1 VTTMDGFKKRTQ
13 LKMKKIVETSLQL
26 FSDYGIKNV
35 PIAKIASEANVSQV
49 TIYNYFESKEK
60 LIHETMVYFVEK
72 EYQKFQDIINNDIDF
87 PEKIE
92 QIIFNK
98 TDDAAKINEE
108 FYNYLMNDF
117 TNEGSYIDK
126 VYQEK
131 ALPLFNQLI
140 EEGKSK
146 GYIDQDIS
154 TEAIMIYIHMFKDYM
169 KKDDIRDYI
178 LPLTEDIIKLFFYG
192 MMGKRN

>member
-1 VTTMDGFKKRTQ
+1 MDGFKKRTQ
-13 LKMKKIVETSLQL
+13 RKMNKILEVSLQL
-26 FSDYGIKNV
+26 FSNYGIKNV

-60 LIHETMVYFVEK
+60 LIYETMVYFVEK
-72 EYQKFQDIINNDIDF
+72 EYQKFQDIIDSDISF

-108 FYNYLMNDF
+108 LYHYLMHDF

-140 EEGKSK
+140 AEGKSK
-146 GYIDQDIS
+146 GYIHQDIS

-169 KKDDIRDYI
+169 KKDDISDHI

>member
-1 VTTMDGFKKRTQ
+1 MDGFKKRTQ
-13 LKMKKIVETSLQL
+13 RKKNKILEATLHL
-26 FSDYGIKNV
+26 FSTYGIKNV
-35 PIAKIASEANVSQV
+35 PITKIASEANVSQV
-49 TIYNYFESKEK
+49 TIYNYFESKDN

-72 EYQKFQDIINNDIDF
+72 EYQKFQDIIDSDIRF

-108 FYNYLMNDF
+108 LYHYLMSDF
-117 TNEGSYIDK
+117 SSEGSYIDK

-140 EEGKSK
+140 DEGKRT
-146 GYIDQDIS
+146 GFIHQDIS

-169 KKDDIRDYI
+169 KKENVSDYI
-178 LPLTEDIIKLFFYG
+178 LPLTEDILKLFFYG
-192 MMGKRN
+192 IMGKID

>member
-1 VTTMDGFKKRTQ
+1 MDGFKKRTQ
-13 LKMKKIVETSLQL
+13 RKMSKILEASLQL

-117 TNEGSYIDK
+117 TNEGSYIDMA
-126 VYQEK
+126 YQEK
-131 ALPLFNQLI
+131 ALPLFNKLI
-140 EEGKSK
+140 EEGKST
-146 GYIDQDIS
+146 GYIHQDIS